1 MLSEAKIEKIKADI
15 LGKKYSLS
23 VAFVTP
29 KISHSI
35 NKKYRK
41 KDRPTNVLSFSLQ
54 TNLGELVLCKSVIKK
69 EAKKMERNE
78 TDWLIFLVIHGMLH
92 LKGMDHGSIMEK
104 AEKKYATKYIGS
116 NRHWLEDYSGRSGRV
131 RKGRKKS

>member
-1 MLSEAKIEKIKADI
+1 MLSSAKIEKIKSDI

-23 VAFVTP
+23 VAFVP
-29 KISHSI
+29 AKVSHEI

-41 KDRPTNVLSFSLQ
+41 KDKPTNVLSFALYKDE
-54 TNLGELVLCKSVIKK
+54 GELVLCKDVIKK
-69 EAKKMERNE
+69 EAKNLGRNE
-78 TDWLIFLVIHGMLH
+78 SEWTVFLVIHGMLH
-92 LKGMDHGSIMEK
+92 LKGMTHGGIMEK